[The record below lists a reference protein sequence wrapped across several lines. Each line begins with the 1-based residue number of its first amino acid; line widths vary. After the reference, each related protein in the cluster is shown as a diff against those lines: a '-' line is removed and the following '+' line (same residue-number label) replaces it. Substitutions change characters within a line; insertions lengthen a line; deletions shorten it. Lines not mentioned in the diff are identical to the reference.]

1 MDIKTVEEKLNVVY
15 DKAMKQEVPELQV
28 ALQALGMMPK
38 DQPQDQV
45 KIVDCDDEGNITID
59 LAGLTFGKEI
69 KDVSV
74 VNYVVKGSNGE

>member
-15 DKAMKQEVPELQV
+15 EKAMKQDPPALTS
-28 ALQALGMMPK
+28 ALQALSMMPK

-59 LAGLTFGKEI
+59 MAGITFGKEI

-74 VNYVVKGSNGE
+74 VNYVVKGQNE